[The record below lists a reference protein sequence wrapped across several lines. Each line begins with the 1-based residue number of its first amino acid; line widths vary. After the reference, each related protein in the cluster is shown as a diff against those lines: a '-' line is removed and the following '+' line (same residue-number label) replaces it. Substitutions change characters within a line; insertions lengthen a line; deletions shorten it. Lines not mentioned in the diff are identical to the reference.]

1 MPGGRSGSCVSVG
14 LRFGGHVAR
23 VCYHPVRMGMR
34 RRQAGHTFPTKV
46 AGFHRTKPEAPVTD
60 PMRQF
65 AVRLRLLRILLA
77 SAPLLVRL
85 RLSWLSFSRSGV
97 WPDPRSGRLRCGLSP
112 GSQLPTP
119 AALNG
124 LTSTVSPN
132 PTDGICTRFERRHRV
147 TTPTRKRVT
156 DAALLCSRERE
167 QGLSASP
174 NFIVLRLPRGGTS
187 SVHSHD
193 TACG

>member
-1 MPGGRSGSCVSVG
+1 
-14 LRFGGHVAR
+14 
-23 VCYHPVRMGMR
+23 MGMR
-34 RRQAGHTFPTKV
+34 RRQAGHTFPTTLV
-46 AGFHRTKPEAPVTD
+46 GFHRTKPEAPVTD

-77 SAPLLVRL
+77 SAPLLVWL
-85 RLSWLSFSRSGV
+85 RLSWLSFLRSGI

-119 AALNG
+119 AALNE

-132 PTDGICTRFERRHRV
+132 PTDGICTRFERRQQV

-156 DAALLCSRERE
+156 DAALSRSNEHER
-167 QGLSASP
+167 GLSASP
-174 NFIVLRLPRGGTS
+174 NFTVLRLARGGTS
-187 SVHSHD
+187 SFHSHD
-193 TACG
+193 TACGLVRCIG